1 MAIKIKD
8 QPFYIQ
14 STAVLFGLILL
25 VYVLVQLADILV
37 PLAFAAFLAILL
49 NPLCNILQKRGV
61 PRVLSIAIALL
72 VMIITV
78 VTIFYFLST
87 QIIQFGDSL
96 PMLKRKFADIT
107 EEFKNWVEGTF
118 GIATTKQEQVIK
130 DALNNSQAIVGRT
143 LGGVLGTLGIIFLL
157 PVYIFLMLLYK
168 TLIINFLYEVF
179 AEENSKKVG
188 DVLSETKGAIQSYI
202 VGLLIEM
209 IIVATMNSTAL
220 LLLGVKY
227 AILIGCI
234 GAILNLIPYLGGI
247 IAIALPV
254 LMATVTKDGYST
266 QLGVIAA
273 YIVIQFIDNNI
284 LVPRI
289 VSSKVQIN
297 ALMSII
303 VVLLGN
309 QLWGISGMFLS
320 IPFVAVI
327 KIIFDRIDDLKPW
340 GKLLGDN
347 IPTRHMGEMWRNRNK
362 RKAVLPKQEQEKIDR
377 RKTEGQKD
385 VTLFDR

>member
-1 MAIKIKD
+1 MSVKIKD

-25 VYVLVQLADILV
+25 VYVLIQLADILV
-37 PLAFAAFLAILL
+37 PLAFAAFLAVLL
-49 NPLCNILQKRGV
+49 NPLCNRLQRYKIPKGI
-61 PRVLSIAIALL
+61 SIAIAML
-72 VMIITV
+72 VMILCVATV
-78 VTIFYFLST
+78 FYFLST

-96 PMLKRKFADIT
+96 PMLQKKFEEIT
-107 EEFKNWVEGTF
+107 IDLKNWIQGTF
-118 GIATTKQEQVIK
+118 GVEITKQEQMLK
-130 DALNNSQAIVGRT
+130 DALNNSQAILGRT
-143 LGGVLGTLGIIFLL
+143 VNSVLGTLAIVFLL
-157 PVYIFLMLLYK
+157 PVYIFLMLFYK
-168 TLIINFLYEVF
+168 ALILNFLYEVF
-179 AEENSKKVG
+179 SEENSKKVS
-188 DVLSETKGAIQSYI
+188 DVLSETKTAIQSYI

-209 IIVATMNSTAL
+209 IIVAAMNSTAL
-220 LLLGVKY
+220 ILLGVKY
-227 AILIGCI
+227 GILIGCI

-266 QLGVIAA
+266 QLGVIVA

-309 QLWGISGMFLS
+309 ALWGLSGMFLS
-320 IPFVAVI
+320 IPFVAVV
-327 KIIFDRIDDLKPW
+327 KIVFDRIDDLKPW

-347 IPTRHMGEMWRNRNK
+347 IPIHHKGDLWRNRNR
-362 RKAVLPKQEQEKIDR
+362 RKAVLPSKEPIIK
-377 RKTEGQKD
+377 KP
-385 VTLFDR
+385 

>member
-1 MAIKIKD
+1 MSVKIKD

-25 VYVLVQLADILV
+25 VYVLIQLADILV

-49 NPLCNILQKRGV
+49 NPLCNRLQRHKIPKGI
-61 PRVLSIAIALL
+61 SIAIAMLI
-72 VMIITV
+72 MILGVATV
-78 VTIFYFLST
+78 FYFLST

-96 PMLKRKFADIT
+96 PMLQKKFAEIT
-107 EEFKNWVEGTF
+107 TELKNWIQSTF
-118 GIATTKQEQVIK
+118 GVEITKQEQMLK
-130 DALNNSQAIVGRT
+130 DALNNSQAVLGRT
-143 LGGVLGTLGIIFLL
+143 VNSVLGTLAIIFLL
-157 PVYIFLMLLYK
+157 PVYIFLMLFYK
-168 TLIINFLYEVF
+168 TLILNFLYEVF
-179 AEENSKKVG
+179 SEENSKKVS
-188 DVLSETKGAIQSYI
+188 DVLSETKAAIQSYI

-209 IIVATMNSTAL
+209 IIVAAMNSTAL
-220 LLLGVKY
+220 VLLGVKY
-227 AILIGCI
+227 GILIGCI

-266 QLGVIAA
+266 QLGVIVA

-309 QLWGISGMFLS
+309 QLWGLSGMFLS
-320 IPFVAVI
+320 IPFVAVL
-327 KIIFDRIDDLKPW
+327 KIVFDRIDDLKPW

-347 IPTRHMGEMWRNRNK
+347 VPTHHKGDMWRNRSK
-362 RKAVLPKQEQEKIDR
+362 RKAVLPDKEPIIK
-377 RKTEGQKD
+377 KP
-385 VTLFDR
+385 

>member
-1 MAIKIKD
+1 MSIKIKD

-14 STAVLFGLILL
+14 STAVLFGLVLL
-25 VYVLVQLADILV
+25 VYVMIQLADILV

-49 NPLCNILQKRGV
+49 NPLVNRLQRYKV
-61 PRVLSIAIALL
+61 PKVLSIIIAML
-72 VMIITV
+72 VMIIGVATV
-78 VTIFYFLST
+78 FYFLST
-87 QIIQFGDSL
+87 QIVQFGDSL
-96 PMLKRKFADIT
+96 PMLQKKFESIT
-107 EEFKNWVEGTF
+107 VELKNWIQTTF
-118 GIATTKQEQVIK
+118 GVEVTKQEKMLK
-130 DALNNSQAIVGRT
+130 DALNNSQAMVGRT
-143 LGGVLGTLGIIFLL
+143 VNGVLGTLAIIFLL

-168 TLIINFLYEVF
+168 TLILNFLYEVF
-179 AEENSKKVG
+179 SEENSKKVS
-188 DVLSETKGAIQSYI
+188 DVLSETKTAIQSYI

-209 IIVATMNSTAL
+209 IIVAAMNSTAL
-220 LLLGVKY
+220 VLLGVKY
-227 AILIGCI
+227 GILIGCI

-266 QLGVIAA
+266 QLGVIVA

-309 QLWGISGMFLS
+309 ALWGVSGMFLS
-320 IPFVAVI
+320 IPFVAVL
-327 KIIFDRIDDLKPW
+327 KIVFDRIDDLKPW

-347 IPTRHMGEMWRNRNK
+347 IPTHHMGEMWRNRNK
-362 RKAVLPKQEQEKIDR
+362 RKAVLPEQEKEKMA
-377 RKTEGQKD
+377 RKENS
-385 VTLFDR
+385 

>member
-1 MAIKIKD
+1 MSIKIKD

-25 VYVLVQLADILV
+25 VYVLIQLADILV

-49 NPLCNILQKRGV
+49 NPLCNRLQRHKIPKGI
-61 PRVLSIAIALL
+61 SIAIAMLI
-72 VMIITV
+72 MILGVATV
-78 VTIFYFLST
+78 FYFLST

-96 PMLKRKFADIT
+96 PTLQKKFEEIT
-107 EEFKNWVEGTF
+107 IDLKNWIQGTF
-118 GIATTKQEQVIK
+118 GVEITKQEQMLK
-130 DALNNSQAIVGRT
+130 DALNNSQAVLGRT
-143 LGGVLGTLGIIFLL
+143 VNSVLGTLAIIFLL
-157 PVYIFLMLLYK
+157 PVYIFLMLFYK
-168 TLIINFLYEVF
+168 TLILNFLYEVF
-179 AEENSKKVG
+179 SEENSKKVS
-188 DVLSETKGAIQSYI
+188 DVLSETKAAIQSYI

-209 IIVATMNSTAL
+209 IIVAAMNSTAL
-220 LLLGVKY
+220 VLLGVKY
-227 AILIGCI
+227 GILIGCI

-309 QLWGISGMFLS
+309 QLWGLSGMFLS
-320 IPFVAVI
+320 IPFVAVL
-327 KIIFDRIDDLKPW
+327 KIVFDRIDDLKPW

-347 IPTRHMGEMWRNRNK
+347 VPTHHKGDMWRNRNK
-362 RKAVLPKQEQEKIDR
+362 RKAVLPVKEPIIK
-377 RKTEGQKD
+377 KP
-385 VTLFDR
+385 

>member
-14 STAVLFGLILL
+14 STAVLFGLVLL
-25 VYVLVQLADILV
+25 VYVMIQLADILV
-37 PLAFAAFLAILL
+37 PLAFAAFLAVLL
-49 NPLCNILQKRGV
+49 NPLVNRLQRYKV
-61 PRVLSIAIALL
+61 PKMLAIVIAML
-72 VMIITV
+72 VMVIGVATV
-78 VTIFYFLST
+78 FYFLST
-87 QIIQFGDSL
+87 QIVQFGDSL
-96 PMLKRKFADIT
+96 PMLQKKFESITADL
-107 EEFKNWVEGTF
+107 KNWIHQTF
-118 GIATTKQEQVIK
+118 GVEVTKQEKMLK
-130 DALNNSQAIVGRT
+130 DALNNSQAMVGRT
-143 LGGVLGTLGIIFLL
+143 VNGLLGVLSVVFLL

-168 TLIINFLYEVF
+168 TLILNFLYEVF
-179 AEENSKKVG
+179 SEENSKKVS
-188 DVLSETKGAIQSYI
+188 DVLSETKTAIQSYI

-209 IIVATMNSTAL
+209 IIVAAMNSAAL
-220 LLLGVKY
+220 VLLGVKY
-227 AILIGCI
+227 GILIGCI

-266 QLGVIAA
+266 QLGVIVA

-309 QLWGISGMFLS
+309 ALWGVSGMFLS
-320 IPFVAVI
+320 IPFVAVL
-327 KIIFDRIDDLKPW
+327 KIMFDRIDDLKPW

-347 IPTRHMGEMWRNRNK
+347 IPTHHVGEMWRNRRR
-362 RKAVLPKQEQEKIDR
+362 RKAVLS
-377 RKTEGQKD
+377 KTED
-385 VTLFDR
+385 S

>member
-14 STAVLFGLILL
+14 STAVLFGLVLL
-25 VYVLVQLADILV
+25 VYTLATLTDILV
-37 PLAFAAFLAILL
+37 PLAFAAFIAVLL
-49 NPLCNILQKRGV
+49 NPVANRLQRYKI
-61 PRVLSIAIALL
+61 PRALSIAIAMLAAL
-72 VMIITV
+72 IV
-78 VTIFYFLST
+78 VVAVFYFLSS
-87 QIIQFGDSL
+87 QIAQFGDSL
-96 PMLKRKFADIT
+96 PMLKQKFAEIT
-107 EEFKNWVEGTF
+107 HDLKLWIQDAIGTPV
-118 GIATTKQEQVIK
+118 AKQDQMIK
-130 DALNNSQAIVGRT
+130 ESLGSGQAMVGKT
-143 LGGVLGTLGIIFLL
+143 LGGLVGTLGIIFLL
-157 PVYIFLMLLYK
+157 PVYIFFLLLYK
-168 TLIINFLYEVF
+168 QLILNFLYEVF
-179 AEENSKKVG
+179 AEENSAKVSE
-188 DVLSETKGAIQSYI
+188 VLSETKLAIQSYI

-209 IIVATMNSTAL
+209 IIVAAMNSAAL

-309 QLWGISGMFLS
+309 QLWGIPGMFLS
-320 IPFVAVI
+320 IPFVAVL
-327 KIIFDRIDDLKPW
+327 KIIFDRIDELKPW

-347 IPTRHMGEMWRNRNK
+347 IPTK
-362 RKAVLPKQEQEKIDR
+362 RITRLTGR
-377 RKTEGQKD
+377 RGKKELTKD
-385 VTLFDR
+385 PNQ

>member
-1 MAIKIKD
+1 MSVKIKD

-14 STAVLFGLILL
+14 STAVLFGLVLL
-25 VYVLVQLADILV
+25 VYVLIQLAEILV
-37 PLAFAAFLAILL
+37 PLAFAAFLAVLL
-49 NPLCNILQKRGV
+49 NPLCNRLQRYKTPKGI
-61 PRVLSIAIALL
+61 SIAIAML
-72 VMIITV
+72 VMILCVATV
-78 VTIFYFLST
+78 FYFLST

-96 PMLKRKFADIT
+96 PMLQKKFEEIT
-107 EEFKNWVEGTF
+107 IDLKNWIQGTF
-118 GIATTKQEQVIK
+118 GVEITKQEQMLK
-130 DALNNSQAIVGRT
+130 DALNNSQAILGRT
-143 LGGVLGTLGIIFLL
+143 VNSVLGTLAIVFLL
-157 PVYIFLMLLYK
+157 PVYIFLMLFYK
-168 TLIINFLYEVF
+168 ALILNFLYEVF
-179 AEENSKKVG
+179 SEENSKKVS
-188 DVLSETKGAIQSYI
+188 DVLSETKTAIQSYI

-209 IIVATMNSTAL
+209 IIVAAMNSTAL
-220 LLLGVKY
+220 ILLGVKY
-227 AILIGCI
+227 GILIGCI

-266 QLGVIAA
+266 QLGVIVA

-309 QLWGISGMFLS
+309 ALWGLSGMFLS
-320 IPFVAVI
+320 IPFVAVV
-327 KIIFDRIDDLKPW
+327 KIVFDRIDDLKPW

-347 IPTRHMGEMWRNRNK
+347 IPTHHKGDLWRNRNR
-362 RKAVLPKQEQEKIDR
+362 RKAVLPSKEPIIK
-377 RKTEGQKD
+377 KP
-385 VTLFDR
+385 